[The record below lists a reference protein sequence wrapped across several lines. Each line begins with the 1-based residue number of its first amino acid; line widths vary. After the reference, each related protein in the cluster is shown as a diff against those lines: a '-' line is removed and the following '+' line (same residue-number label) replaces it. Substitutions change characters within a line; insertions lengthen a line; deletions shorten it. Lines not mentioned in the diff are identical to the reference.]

1 MFFLVLILER
11 TWCAARQRRILRLLR
26 GARLRVLKWWASPPK
41 PTNLIRFI
49 PA

>member
-11 TWCAARQRRILRLLR
+11 IRAARQAVYSRLLR
-26 GARLRVLKWWASPPK
+26 GARLGVLRMGG
-41 PTNLIRFI
+41 PTHQNRELRLAV